1 MGEISQL
8 VVILIWPQTEAEEGA
23 AAAALIRQETGS
35 QIYATNTP

>member
-8 VVILIWPQTEAEEGA
+8 VVILIWPQTEEEEG
-23 AAAALIRQETGS
+23 AAALIRQETGS